1 MASCKSRN
9 GLQDLMRH
17 VHCRRAI
24 FTRYHRSRARA
35 GCVKKRFKLEL
46 QRFFVSTLQLLDLDG
61 RPLPG
66 LAVRR
71 QIIPCRVWKS
81 IDR

>member
-1 MASCKSRN
+1 MPSSKGRD

-66 LAVRR
+66 LSGASANH
-71 QIIPCRVWKS
+71 PLPS
-81 IDR
+81 LEID